1 MLIDQLNVLSD
12 AQEVKASA
20 ASENIIDQKAKGDAF
35 AAPWLVAR
43 VDTAFAGGTA
53 YKIALE
59 TANDSSFTGAKVLF
73 EMAVDPDD
81 MVADAVL
88 FKARLPE
95 GTLRYIRGYYTVTG
109 TGTAGKISL
118 FLTDNPEIGK

>member
-1 MLIDQLNVLSD
+1 MLIDQFNVLSD

-20 ASENIIDQKAKGDAF
+20 ASDKTIDQGAKGDAF
-35 AAPWLVAR
+35 VAPWLVAK
-43 VDTAFAGGTA
+43 VDTTFAGGTA

-59 TANDSSFTGAKVLF
+59 TADDTTFSEGKTLF
-73 EMAVDPDD
+73 EITKATSD
-81 MVADAVL
+81 MTAGKEL
-88 FKARLPE
+88 FKTRLPA

-118 FLTDNPEIGK
+118 FLTDNPEIG